1 MQIITGIVVFVA
13 TCVTFLIPWVMG
25 WRFLISPSFRHRM
38 RHDLHCK
45 SLVLRTA
52 EASAIALGFIVV
64 NGIIAVVLWRI
75 LVGPIK
81 PIHEW

>member
-1 MQIITGIVVFVA
+1 MQVLIGIVVFVA

-25 WRFLISPSFRHRM
+25 WRYLFSPSFRRTM
-38 RHDLHCK
+38 RLDLQSK
-45 SLVLRTA
+45 SVVSRIA
-52 EASAIALGFIVV
+52 EASAIAVGFIVV

-81 PIHEW
+81 QIHEW